1 MFVPRKILEE
11 KLSQILAEDIG
22 QGDVTVSA
30 IIPSNLTVK
39 AIVIAKEQGVAAG
52 IEEAVILAEYLGLKV
67 KAKVID
73 GEEIQNKQ
81 VLMEVFGDA
90 QTILSVERTMLNL
103 LSRMS
108 GIATITRRLTK
119 KLEKAGVKS
128 RIAATRKSALG
139 LLYFDKKAVIVGGG
153 DPHRLHLDDMIL
165 IKDNHI
171 AIVGSPQK
179 AIRKA
184 KANASFTKKIEIEVT
199 KVSDIAEVAKAGADV
214 VMLDNLSVEKVKEA
228 ACLLEKLG
236 LRDKIVL
243 EVSGGITA
251 ENIVDF
257 AAASVDVISLG
268 QITNSVKALDISLKI
283 VEKQKDPF

>member
-1 MFVPRKILEE
+1 M
-11 KLSQILAEDIG
+11 
-22 QGDVTVSA
+22 
-30 IIPSNLTVK
+30 K
-39 AIVIAKEQGVAAG
+39 A
-52 IEEAVILAEYLGLKV
+52 
-67 KAKVID
+67 
-73 GEEIQNKQ
+73 
-81 VLMEVFGDA
+81 
-90 QTILSVERTMLNL
+90 
-103 LSRMS
+103 
-108 GIATITRRLTK
+108 
-119 KLEKAGVKS
+119 
-128 RIAATRKSALG
+128 RIAATRKSAPG

-257 AAASVDVISLG
+257 AAAVLMSSV
-268 QITNSVKALDISLKI
+268 
-283 VEKQKDPF
+283 